1 MANDLSP
8 RTLMEAIRHFSRP
21 GVALDYVAK
30 LRWPHGPVCEK
41 CGLTGD
47 DIIFLKAAQRWKCRG
62 CKNQFSVKRGSIME
76 DSPLSLD
83 KWLCAIWMIANCKNG
98 VSSYEVHR
106 ALGITQKSAWFMLH
120 RVRTAM
126 ENKSLEKM
134 SGPVEVDESY
144 FGGKVPNMSK
154 EKRKRKGVTGRGTI
168 GKAVVMGILERG
180 GNVRASIVADTKGT
194 TLVSHVSDN
203 VKDGARVFT
212 DSHAAYLNL
221 RGRYDHESVNHV
233 MEEYVRGEVH
243 TNGIENF
250 WALLKRGLHG
260 TYVNVEPF
268 HLVRYLDEQ
277 VFRFNRRKG
286 TDASRFNLLLSKL
299 AGKRLTYA
307 ALTGGMEPQT
317 C

>member
-8 RTLMEAIRHFSRP
+8 RTLMEAIRFFTRP

-47 DIIFLKAAQRWKCRG
+47 DVIFLKNAQRWKCRG

-76 DSPLSLD
+76 DSPLGLD

-98 VSSYEVHR
+98 VSSYEVAR
-106 ALGITQKSAWFMLH
+106 ALGVTQKSAWFMLH
-120 RVRTAM
+120 RIRLAM

-134 SGPVEVDESY
+134 SGPVEVDEAY
-144 FGGKVPNMSK
+144 FGGRVTNMSK

-180 GNVRASIVADTKGT
+180 GNVRASIVPDTKGS
-194 TLVSHVSDN
+194 TLVPAISEN

-212 DSHAAYLNL
+212 DLPRRIPQSSRSL
-221 RGRYDHESVNHV
+221 RPRIGQSPD
-233 MEEYVRGEVH
+233 G
-243 TNGIENF
+243 GIR
-250 WALLKRGLHG
+250 AR
-260 TYVNVEPF
+260 
-268 HLVRYLDEQ
+268 
-277 VFRFNRRKG
+277 
-286 TDASRFNLLLSKL
+286 
-299 AGKRLTYA
+299 
-307 ALTGGMEPQT
+307 
-317 C
+317 

>member
-8 RTLMEAIRHFSRP
+8 RTLMEAIRYFSRP
-21 GVALDYVAK
+21 GIALDYVAK
-30 LRWPHGPVCEK
+30 LRWPQGPVCEK
-41 CGLTGD
+41 CGLTGE

-98 VSSYEVHR
+98 VSSYEIAR

-120 RVRTAM
+120 RIRLAM

-144 FGGKVPNMSK
+144 FGGKVTNMSK
-154 EKRKRKGVTGRGTI
+154 EKRKRKGVKGRGTI
-168 GKAVVMGILERG
+168 GKAVVMGILQRG
-180 GNVRASIVADTKGT
+180 GDIRTRVVPDTKRQS
-194 TLVSHVSDN
+194 LIPAICEN

-212 DSHAAYLNL
+212 DSHNSYVDL
-221 RGRYDHESVNHV
+221 RGRFDHEAVNHM

-268 HLVRYLDEQ
+268 HLFRYLDEQ
-277 VFRFNRRKG
+277 VFRFNKRKDN
-286 TDASRFNLLLSKL
+286 DAGRFKSLTAKL